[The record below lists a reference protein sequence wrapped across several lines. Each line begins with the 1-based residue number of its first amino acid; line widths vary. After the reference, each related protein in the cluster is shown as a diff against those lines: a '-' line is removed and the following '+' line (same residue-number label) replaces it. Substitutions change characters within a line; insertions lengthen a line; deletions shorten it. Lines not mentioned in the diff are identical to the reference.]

1 MTGTDMEYQTSTT
14 EMHKKHSKRTLKN
27 PQKNVQNRY
36 IYIYIC
42 SISVFKMNVK
52 MISITGLMKF

>member
-14 EMHKKHSKRTLKN
+14 EMHKKHSKRTLKD

-36 IYIYIC
+36 I
-42 SISVFKMNVK
+42 
-52 MISITGLMKF
+52 

>member
-14 EMHKKHSKRTLKN
+14 EMHKKDSKRTLKD
-27 PQKNVQNRY
+27 PQKKNVQNR
-36 IYIYIC
+36 YIC

-52 MISITGLMKF
+52 IINITGLMKF